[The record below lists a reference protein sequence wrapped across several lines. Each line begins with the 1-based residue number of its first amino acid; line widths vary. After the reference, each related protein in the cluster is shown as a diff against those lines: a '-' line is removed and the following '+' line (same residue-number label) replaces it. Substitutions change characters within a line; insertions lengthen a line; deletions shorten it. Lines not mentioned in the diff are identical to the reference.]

1 MTGNPTLNENTFTSF
16 QSDRVSGETMTVQGT
31 VNKTAILL
39 FLATVTAS
47 YTWGLFNTGNSGAAM
62 PWMTGGAILGFI
74 FAMITC
80 FKQAWSPVTAPAYAI
95 CEGLF
100 LGGISAILN
109 LKFPGLA
116 LQAIFLTFGT
126 LAGLLFF
133 YKTGLLR
140 ATDNFKRGVF
150 AATGGIAL
158 FYFVTWILGFFG
170 VHIPGLFGNG
180 LVGIG
185 FSLVVVV
192 IAAMN
197 LVIDFDF
204 IEKGAESN
212 APKYMEWY
220 ASFGLMVTLVWLYI
234 EILRL
239 LSKLRSRD

>member
-1 MTGNPTLNENTFTSF
+1 MTSNPTLNENTFNGYPLAHAS
-16 QSDRVSGETMTVQGT
+16 SETMTIQGT

-39 FLATVTAS
+39 FLAVVTAS
-47 YTWGLFNTGNSGAAM
+47 YTWGLFYTGNVAAAT
-62 PWMTGGAILGFI
+62 PWMAGGAILGFI
-74 FAMITC
+74 FALVTC
-80 FKQAWSPVTAPAYAI
+80 FKKEWSAITAPAYAI

-100 LGGISAILN
+100 LGGISAMLN

-116 LQAIFLTFGT
+116 LQAILLTFGT
-126 LAGLLFF
+126 LAALLFV
-133 YKTGLLR
+133 YKIGLIR

-158 FYFVTWILGFFG
+158 LYFVTWILGFFG
-170 VHIPGLFGNG
+170 VQIPGLFGNG
-180 LVGIG
+180 LIGIG

-204 IEKGAESN
+204 IEKGAECN